1 MHHLASS
8 NHLSNSWLQE
18 ALKIRGSIN
27 VGVGIICFPGQNR
40 VITDLPKNWRGNYP
54 PAPLLVYGTQIL
66 TLHTP
71 NARPRRPFK
80 KHQEHAFNPMR
91 RKPFEHDCFNRSI
104 VCTLKENTKADTIW
118 FPSVEL
124 LYDCIM
130 FQCMKK
136 ISYLEV
142 LHMFR
147 FKSLN

>member
-80 KHQEHAFNPMR
+80 KHQQHAFNPMR
-91 RKPFEHDCFNRSI
+91 RKPFEHDCSNRSI
-104 VCTLKENTKADTIW
+104 VFTKNLYGKDRRRQ
-118 FPSVEL
+118 L
-124 LYDCIM
+124 LYCVNLIRACKKVGIHRQKVCIP
-130 FQCMKK
+130 
-136 ISYLEV
+136 
-142 LHMFR
+142 
-147 FKSLN
+147 